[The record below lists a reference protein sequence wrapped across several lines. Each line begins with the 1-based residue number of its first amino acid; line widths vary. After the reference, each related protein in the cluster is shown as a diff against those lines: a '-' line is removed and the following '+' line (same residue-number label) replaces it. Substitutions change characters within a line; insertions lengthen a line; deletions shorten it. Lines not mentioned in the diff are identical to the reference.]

1 MRANPAGAD
10 AGLMR
15 CLWAA
20 LTGQLAEW
28 RGAWR
33 TLIDVGRALTLEE
46 FFALPEK
53 TDREVFEAFAIAILS
68 GNTRWDRIARVRGEL
83 NGPFQGYDPVRFAA
97 LSEDEIDGLIVP
109 WFRERRAGAA
119 GLRSALA
126 RLRLTAERLSPHG
139 AQSSGGQDYLRE
151 AAAASDGTPEDLAV
165 ILGSSKR
172 WKLPG
177 FGIALSAEALRLLG
191 VDLCKPDRHV
201 LRAMACWSLVA
212 FRRWDRRGAFTA
224 PQADV
229 RELRET
235 MVAVRAIAD
244 ANGVGVSYAN
254 SVIWLAGA
262 VSGARL
268 ANEALEAI
276 RQQCGRSG

>member
-1 MRANPAGAD
+1 MQADPASNRAD
-10 AGLMR
+10 ERLMR
-15 CLWAA
+15 CLWA
-20 LTGQLAEW
+20 GLASQMD
-28 RGAWR
+28 AWR
-33 TLIDVGRALTLEE
+33 SDWRSVIHAGSGLTLEA
-46 FFALPEK
+46 FFALPAR
-53 TDREVFEAFAIAILS
+53 TDREVFEAFAIALLS

-83 NGPFQGYDPVRFAA
+83 DGPFQDYDPVRFAA
-97 LSEDEIDGLIVP
+97 VSDDEIDRQIVP

-119 GLRSALA
+119 GLRAALA
-126 RLRLTAERLSPHG
+126 RLRLTAATLS
-139 AQSSGGQDYLRE
+139 AQGGQAYLRD

-165 ILGSSKR
+165 LLGSSKR

-191 VDLCKPDRHV
+191 IDLCKPDRHI
-201 LRAMACWSLVA
+201 LRAMASWSLVA

-254 SVIWLAGA
+254 SVIWTAGA

-268 ANEALEAI
+268 ANESFEAI
-276 RQQCGRSG
+276 RQHCDRSR

>member
-1 MRANPAGAD
+1 MQADPASNRAD
-10 AGLMR
+10 ERLMR
-15 CLWAA
+15 CLWA
-20 LTGQLAEW
+20 GLASQMD
-28 RGAWR
+28 AWR
-33 TLIDVGRALTLEE
+33 SDWRSVIHAGSGLTLEA
-46 FFALPEK
+46 FFALPAR
-53 TDREVFEAFAIAILS
+53 TDREVFEAFAIALLS

-83 NGPFQGYDPVRFAA
+83 DGPFQDYDPVRFAA
-97 LSEDEIDGLIVP
+97 VSDDEIDRQIVP

-119 GLRSALA
+119 GLRAALA
-126 RLRLTAERLSPHG
+126 RLRLTAATLS
-139 AQSSGGQDYLRE
+139 AQGGQAYLRD

-165 ILGSSKR
+165 LLGSSKR

-191 VDLCKPDRHV
+191 IDLCKPDRHI
-201 LRAMACWSLVA
+201 LRAMASWSLVA
-212 FRRWDRRGAFTA
+212 FRRWDRRGAVTA

-254 SVIWLAGA
+254 SVIWTAGA

-268 ANEALEAI
+268 ANESFEAI
-276 RQQCGRSG
+276 RQHCDRSR